1 MPNLS
6 DLKLAGIPDIAGY
19 LDFKG
24 NIDCS
29 ANPNYPAAS
38 KGDVYVV
45 SVAGKIGGGSGTS
58 VVAGDSILCKLDT
71 ASGTQAGVG
80 ANWFIIEHANPDW
93 AEIANIPFA
102 SQAEAEAGTE
112 NTKIITALRARQG
125 FLKAN
130 GWVVKT
136 GAYAAVIGDRLLAD
150 TTAAAFTITL
160 PGAPNVGDAP
170 IRIADAEGTFAINNL
185 TINRNGNSIDGNAGN
200 LICDVAGMTADLIW
214 VGGAKGWAVYGR

>member
-1 MPNLS
+1 VQIGLLLS
-6 DLKLAGIPDIAGY
+6 
-19 LDFKG
+19 
-24 NIDCS
+24 
-29 ANPNYPAAS
+29 
-38 KGDVYVV
+38 
-45 SVAGKIGGGSGTS
+45 TQ
-58 VVAGDSILCKLDT
+58 ILT
-71 ASGTQAGVG
+71 
-80 ANWFIIEHANPDW
+80 W